1 MPNTDSEDFDWDNF
15 EPASFKISELLDQ
28 ELEDF
33 DLLEKKL
40 LKEGIRVLDN
50 FSIDSNSSEFA
61 DWLRDIL
68 QLDEDEPI
76 SKEDYRTILELR
88 LSRLRDYA
96 NLPSRTYNDNQ
107 VLKSII
113 IFFTV
118 ITSFSYSFWNSNLF
132 NLIWP
137 VQNFEKLTA
146 GLFLIWFSPIKPNYF
161 QRKWVVKKWNNSGFK
176 NK

>member
-1 MPNTDSEDFDWDNF
+1 M
-15 EPASFKISELLDQ
+15 DQ

-118 ITSFSYSFWNSNLF
+118 ITSFSYSF
-132 NLIWP
+132 
-137 VQNFEKLTA
+137 
-146 GLFLIWFSPIKPNYF
+146 
-161 QRKWVVKKWNNSGFK
+161 
-176 NK
+176 

>member
-1 MPNTDSEDFDWDNF
+1 MPNTDSEDF

-88 LSRLRDYA
+88 LSILRDYA

-118 ITSFSYSFWNSNLF
+118 ITSFYDSFFNCNLF

-146 GLFLIWFSPIKPNYF
+146 GLFLI
-161 QRKWVVKKWNNSGFK
+161 
-176 NK
+176 